1 MHTPADQLNFVKEL
15 FHHSAYPVIFTAA
28 TGEVL
33 YSNNCLSNVTSV
45 IADGEE
51 QRLPEAIKTFT
62 GAIQK
67 DAAAKLACSINDKH
81 YLFTATA
88 FNAGFLITG
97 TDVTSLAAERDFYKE
112 TLDNL
117 PADIGVFDM
126 NGHYLYV
133 NPIGIKDAALREWII
148 GKTDF
153 DYCRYRGRD
162 TSMAEF
168 RSQVSKKVTE
178 TKSEQGYEE
187 EIKRPGQDTDWQLRK
202 LSPVFDKSGNIKF
215 ILGYGINIK
224 DRKKAELA
232 QKEALDMIGRSAKAK
247 EEFVAVMSH
256 EIRTPMNAIIGMSR
270 LLAKT
275 LLDQKQ
281 SEYLDAILIASGNL
295 IVIVNDI
302 LDFSKIEA
310 GKLRLEHSG
319 FSFTEV
325 IEYARAVT
333 THQATEKGLKLEFNV
348 DTNVADIF
356 IGDVYRINQVVVNL
370 LNNAIKFTHKGT
382 VSTSVELE
390 KDSKDQ
396 QAVRICVKDSGIGM
410 TEDFMQ
416 DMFTMYSQEEGVT
429 RKYGGTGLGLKITS
443 QLVELMKGHIEVK
456 SKKNEG
462 SCISVKLSLQ
472 KGNEAD
478 IPHAAHL
485 RFSENA
491 LQGKRIL
498 IAEDNNLNVLVV
510 SNVLQNY
517 GAIVVTAANGQQA
530 VDILSS
536 QNNIH
541 AVLMDVEMPVM
552 DGIEATHI
560 IRKNISATLPV
571 IALTANVMPED
582 KERLLAAGMDDFI
595 AKPFAEADLIG
606 ALLRSIK

>member
-1 MHTPADQLNFVKEL
+1 MLTPEEQLNAVKEL
-15 FHHSAYPVIFTAA
+15 FHNSACPVIFA
-28 TGEVL
+28 GPSGGVL
-33 YSNNCLSNVTSV
+33 YSNKCLTNVTSV
-45 IADGEE
+45 IAGGEE
-51 QRLPEAIKTFT
+51 QCLADVIKTFT
-62 GAIQK
+62 HTVQQDAGAT
-67 DAAAKLACSINDKH
+67 LACSFNDKQ
-81 YLFTATA
+81 YLFAATA
-88 FNAGFLITG
+88 FTEGFLITG
-97 TDVTSLAAERDFYKE
+97 TDVTSIVEEKNFYKE

-126 NGHYLYV
+126 NDRYLYV

-168 RSQVSKKVTE
+168 RNQVLKKVAE

-187 EIKRPGQDTDWQLRK
+187 EIRRQGQDTDWQLRK
-202 LSPVFDKSGNIKF
+202 LSPVFDKNGNIKF

-232 QKEALDMIGRSAKAK
+232 QTEALDLIERSAKAK

-275 LLDQKQ
+275 ALDQKQ
-281 SEYLDAILIASGNL
+281 SEYLDAILTASGNL

-348 DTNVADIF
+348 GRNVADIF

-370 LNNAIKFTHKGT
+370 LNNAIKFTDKGT

-390 KDSKDQ
+390 NDSKDR
-396 QAVRICVKDSGIGM
+396 QAVCICVEDSGIGM
-410 TEDFMQ
+410 TESFMK

-443 QLVELMKGHIEVK
+443 QLVELMNGQIKVE

-462 SCISVKLSLQ
+462 SCIRVKLSLQ
-472 KGNEAD
+472 KGTETD
-478 IPHAAHL
+478 IPHATNL

-498 IAEDNNLNVLVV
+498 VAEDNILNTLVA
-510 SNVLQNY
+510 STVLQNY
-517 GAIVVTAANGQQA
+517 GAVVVTAANGQEA
-530 VDILSS
+530 INVLSS

-560 IRKNISATLPV
+560 IRKIISATLPV

-582 KERLLAAGMDDFI
+582 KEKLLAAGMNDFI
-595 AKPFAEADLIG
+595 SKPFAESDLIG